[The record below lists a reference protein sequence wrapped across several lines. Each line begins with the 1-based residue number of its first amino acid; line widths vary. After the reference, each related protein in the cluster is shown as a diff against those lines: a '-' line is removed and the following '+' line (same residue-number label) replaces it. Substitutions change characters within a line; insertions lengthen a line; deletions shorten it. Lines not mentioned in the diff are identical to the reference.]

1 MPETRQ
7 YCTFYINKIFFGVE
21 VTKIQEII
29 KYHEM
34 TSVPLANNVISG
46 LINLRGQIV
55 IAIDLRKRLGLP
67 EFETQKP
74 RMNVVI
80 SRNDG
85 ALSLLVDEIG
95 DVAELSEEEFETP
108 PENMKGLAHQLI
120 CGAYKLK
127 DRLLLI
133 LDIEKVLDIEAA

>member
-1 MPETRQ
+1 MAETRQ
-7 YCTFYINKIFFGVE
+7 YCTFYINNIFFGVE
-21 VTKIQEII
+21 VTKVQEII

-34 TSVPLANNVISG
+34 TTVPLANSVISG

-55 IAIDLRKRLGLP
+55 IAIDLRKRLELP
-67 EFETQKP
+67 EMEKLKSQ
-74 RMNVVI
+74 MNVVI

-95 DVAELSEEEFETP
+95 DVAELSEEEFEVP
-108 PENMKGLAHQLI
+108 PENMRGIAHQLI

-127 DRLLLI
+127 DKLLLI
-133 LDIEKVLDIEAA
+133 LDIEKVLDIETV